1 MLIVA
6 GYVLCRNKPTMRF
19 LNLIL
24 ALFILSS
31 CSKEEEKGRAIEINY
46 WTTQEELNS
55 FREELENMQV
65 FEGDITIGHLVN
77 DISPLYTLR
86 EITGELYVS
95 GSEFASFEL
104 PNLERVGQLKI
115 GGNSTLREIDMPNL
129 KSAGEQVVRIMF
141 NDSLQ
146 IINLPVLERYKGLN
160 FQWNPLL
167 NQVNL
172 QQSIPEACQGVIVHF
187 DYINAG
193 SALFQNSTHFCS
205 SVYVEV
211 SRAERSDL
219 SWLSN
224 LDADSILV
232 NTTLAGDFQVDKF
245 CFLKEKLSQMN
256 YPHNFKVGPPIGGY
270 DFTGYEIIQ
279 ACD

>member
-1 MLIVA
+1 MKILS
-6 GYVLCRNKPTMRF
+6 
-19 LNLIL
+19 LIL
-24 ALFILSS
+24 AVLILSS
-31 CSKEEEKGRAIEINY
+31 CSEVEEEQVIEING

-55 FREELENMQV
+55 FRQELENMQV

-95 GSEFASFEL
+95 GSEFSSFEL
-104 PNLERVGQLKI
+104 PNLERVGKLKI

-129 KSAGEQVVRIMF
+129 KSAGEQVVRITF

-146 IINLPVLERYKGLN
+146 IINLPALERYKGLN

-172 QQSIPEACQGVIVHF
+172 QQSIPEACQGIIVHF

-193 SALFQNSTHFCS
+193 SALFQNSTHFCY

-256 YPHNFKVGPPIGGY
+256 YPHNFKIGPPIGSY
-270 DFTGYEIIQ
+270 DFTGYDIIQ